1 MYLRMKFTRKD
12 GYVYESED
20 DNFTTL
26 ERVINSLMLFR
37 NNYKSMILYDEHDN
51 VVWTY
56 GLFV

>member
-26 ERVINSLMLFR
+26 ERVINSLRIFKD
-37 NNYKSMILYDEHDN
+37 NYKSMDS
-51 VVWTY
+51 VR
-56 GLFV
+56 